1 MTNFNLYC
9 VIDYIIIKF
18 WLFCLQIR
26 KPLMEK
32 RRRARINDCLNELK
46 SMLLDADAELKQVR
60 KVCIFIA
67 IYLFVLFLIFLD

>member
-1 MTNFNLYC
+1 MDVF
-9 VIDYIIIKF
+9 I
-18 WLFCLQIR
+18 LQIR

-60 KVCIFIA
+60 KVCIFTCTL
-67 IYLFVLFLIFLD
+67 LFFKKRPALG